1 MRTTLVVDDALFPE
15 LMSLTRAHTKTEAV
29 RVALEGYLKDRRK
42 QALLALRGKLD
53 LAGDLDELRARDAR
67 GVADE

>member
-15 LMSLTRAHTKTEAV
+15 LMSVTRAHTKTEAV
-29 RVALEGYLKDRRK
+29 RVALEGFLKDRRT

-53 LAGDLDELRARDAR
+53 LQGDLDELRTRDAR
-67 GVADE
+67 GTADE